1 MINYILKGHTFAH
14 EVQTIIQVFYA
25 NKNYHQTD
33 EILADG
39 ITVISDLSDTVSK
52 AQVYK
57 NGELVAQH
65 MVEYSNLNITPREK
79 KRVIKMSIYMC
90 LKEMTGYIPKWGMI
104 TGIRPAKTVN
114 ELFDNGWD
122 QSEARS
128 FLVDQYFVSEEKAD
142 LTLEVAKAERNILS
156 RNTKGDYSIYIGIPF
171 CPTRCLY
178 CSFTSYPL
186 NQYKKMVDGYLDNLI
201 EEITFVAKRLDKSKL
216 MTIYIGGGTPTSL
229 NEAQLE
235 RLLCEVKNS
244 FATNL
249 ALEYTVEAGR
259 PDTITR
265 EKLEILKKYG
275 VSRIS
280 INPQTMN
287 QKTLDIIG
295 RKHTVEEVRTVFEMA
310 REVGFDNINMDLILG
325 LPEETIQDVVHTMEE
340 IYKLNPDSLTV
351 HTLAV
356 KRASR
361 LKEKFDN
368 YTLTESGLLEKMIEI
383 SANCAEK
390 MNMKPYYMYRQKNM
404 IGNFEN
410 VGYCRE
416 GMECIYNVEIMEEK
430 QTIIALGA
438 GGTTKVYD
446 SKTNQLTRV
455 FNVKSVEDYTS
466 RLQEMLERKQVG
478 IFT

>member
-1 MINYILKGHTFAH
+1 M
-14 EVQTIIQVFYA
+14 QTIIQVFYA
-25 NKNYHQTD
+25 NMHYYQTD
-33 EILADG
+33 EISADG
-39 ITVISDLSDTVSK
+39 ITVVSDLSDTLSK
-52 AQVYK
+52 AEVYK
-57 NGELVAQH
+57 NGELTARYEAQ
-65 MVEYSNLNITPREK
+65 YSNDDITPREK
-79 KRVIKMSIYMC
+79 KRVIKMALYMC
-90 LKEMTGYIPKWGMI
+90 LKELTGYAPKWGMI

-114 ELFDNGWD
+114 ELFDNGCD
-122 QSEARS
+122 QNEARF
-128 FLVDQYFVSEEKAD
+128 FLVDKYFASEEKAD
-142 LTLEVAKAERNILS
+142 LTIEVAKAEREILG

-186 NQYKKMVDGYLDNLI
+186 NQYKKMVDGYLDKLI
-201 EEITFVAKRLDKSKL
+201 EEIEFVAERLDKEKL
-216 MTIYIGGGTPTSL
+216 MTIYVGGGTPTSL

-235 RLLCEVKNS
+235 RLLFVVKNN
-244 FATNL
+244 FVTNI

-275 VSRIS
+275 VGRIS

-287 QKTLDIIG
+287 QKTLDLIG
-295 RKHTVEEVRTVFEMA
+295 RHHTVEEVKTVFQMA

-325 LPEETIQDVVHTMEE
+325 LPEETTVDVVHTMEE

-361 LKEKFDN
+361 LKEKFDD
-368 YTLTESGLLEKMIEI
+368 YTLTDGVLMEEMIDI
-383 SANCAEK
+383 SAKYAKK

-416 GMECIYNVEIMEEK
+416 GKECIYNVEIMEEK

-438 GGTTKVYD
+438 GGTTKVYN
-446 SKTNQLTRV
+446 SETNQLTRV
-455 FNVKSVEDYTS
+455 FNVKSIEDYTS
-466 RLQEMLERKQVG
+466 RLEEMLERKRVG
-478 IFT
+478 VFV